1 MSFKVP
7 ANPNSVFQHTRVTGW
22 QRKED
27 DPCYSPGT
35 HTDFPSTQE
44 RKSCAGE
51 ENLSSTAGQKTDVSE
66 GKLVPFPAKRAKS
79 KQSDHPG
86 IAADVVMFLME
97 ERMVAEP
104 GWTHPLK
111 NPTAV
116 PGESPWADPSPI
128 SQQNQLRRSGA
139 CWGISHDLFHRHR
152 QLSPASRKAQAVPT
166 RKAQSSAAGLRL
178 EQY

>member
-1 MSFKVP
+1 MLFP
-7 ANPNSVFQHTRVTGW
+7 W
-22 QRKED
+22 
-27 DPCYSPGT
+27 GT
-35 HTDFPSTQE
+35 HRLPIYPGKKELCRGRESQFHSWP
-44 RKSCAGE
+44 KKG
-51 ENLSSTAGQKTDVSE
+51 VSE
-66 GKLVPFPAKRAKS
+66 GKLVPFNAKRAKS

-86 IAADVVMFLME
+86 IAADLVMFLKE

-111 NPTAV
+111 NPKVV
-116 PGESPWADPSPI
+116 PGESSWVKPSPI